1 MIDFRTSYSSAMVEK
16 KVASA
21 FQTCVPVMVGR
32 MVRGMLPQLGPD
44 TSEFKTP
51 KFAWIDFLQN
61 STFRLPIVEG

>member
-1 MIDFRTSYSSAMVEK
+1 
-16 KVASA
+16 
-21 FQTCVPVMVGR
+21 MVGR

-51 KFAWIDFLQN
+51 KFAWIDFFQN